1 MRTEKDKKK
10 KIGKTKKT
18 KKKKKKKKTGNEH
31 RVIAVE
37 SLSSWKNNVGA
48 A

>member
-1 MRTEKDKKK
+1 MKKK
-10 KIGKTKKT
+10 KQ
-18 KKKKKKKKTGNEH
+18 KKKKTGNEH

>member
-18 KKKKKKKKTGNEH
+18 KKKKKKTGNEH

>member
-18 KKKKKKKKTGNEH
+18 KKKKKKKTGNEH